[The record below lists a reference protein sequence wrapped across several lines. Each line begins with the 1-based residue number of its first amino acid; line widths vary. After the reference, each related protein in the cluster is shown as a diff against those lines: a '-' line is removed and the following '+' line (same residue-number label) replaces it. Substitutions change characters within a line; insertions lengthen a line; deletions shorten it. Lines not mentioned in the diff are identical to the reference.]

1 MFVDMREYKVEF
13 TEVKK
18 YYASVT
24 VEASSKKDAIAKV
37 RSAGLDLDSMD
48 DHETVG
54 QTEWTASTEKPGFMT
69 LWRSLWT

>member
-1 MFVDMREYKVEF
+1 MKEYKVEF

-24 VEASSKKDAIAKV
+24 VEASSKKDAIEKV
-37 RSAGLDLDSMD
+37 RSSGLDLDSVD

-54 QTEWTASTEKPGFMT
+54 QSEWTASSSETVFMT
-69 LWRSLWT
+69 FWKSLWS